1 MGKWKTMKEIIEKD
15 VKRCQNFMDLE
26 EDSEYSDNYIIWED
40 RKDILEKV
48 LNVMNCLEEQKH
60 SCVLHHSDS
69 NEEPKQRNC
78 DNCTFFKERGCKFP
92 FEQV

>member
-26 EDSEYSDNYIIWED
+26 EDSEYNDNYIIWED

-48 LNVMNCLEEQKH
+48 LNVMICLEKQKR
-60 SCVLHHSDS
+60 SCILHHSS
-69 NEEPKQRNC
+69 SGEEPEQRNC
-78 DNCTFFKERGCKFP
+78 NNCTFFKEGGCKFP
-92 FEQV
+92 FE